1 MEDFA
6 GVAKSLE
13 VSKNQKSQQ
22 QLKILILRPKV
33 AQNVVRVW
41 YYGMDDMAH
50 SLVVQNTHTVEEQ
63 ETAVDKY
70 QNWWCGGQ

>member
-22 QLKILILRPKV
+22 QLKKLIPRSKV

-50 SLVVQNTHTVEEQ
+50 SLVVQNTHTAEGQ
-63 ETAVDKY
+63 ETVDKY
-70 QNWWCGGQ
+70 QNR